1 MAMARVPEC
10 EVCNEKV
17 TLPPH
22 FEAPCSVQCGRICHL
37 DCTQAYLRAQNVSSF
52 EVGATRLIDCPCGK
66 GVYAPTCAI
75 CGRSLLPP
83 TALAQTCAAPCGRVL
98 AHSACMLAVK
108 AFGARRNCQLCRQQW
123 QV

>member
-75 CGRSLLPP
+75 CGHVLL
-83 TALAQTCAAPCGRVL
+83 RVVE
-98 AHSACMLAVK
+98 SSRTVRACWL
-108 AFGARRNCQLCRQQW
+108 
-123 QV
+123 